1 MPLLFDHLLQALA
14 DLEGVAVGGGIEDE
28 DAGHVETSVANVQ
41 DVPLDPSVR
50 HGKWKE
56 SIQLLPEKQR
66 NRGLSPIISLDHLLQ
81 PFADFDGVPVGGGVE
96 NENVGHVK
104 ANIDG

>member
-56 SIQLLPEKQR
+56 GIQLLPEKTEKPWSVPYYFR
-66 NRGLSPIISLDHLLQ
+66 LLGM
-81 PFADFDGVPVGGGVE
+81 ATKRDKYGKNIVRPVQFLFCFC
-96 NENVGHVK
+96 
-104 ANIDG
+104 